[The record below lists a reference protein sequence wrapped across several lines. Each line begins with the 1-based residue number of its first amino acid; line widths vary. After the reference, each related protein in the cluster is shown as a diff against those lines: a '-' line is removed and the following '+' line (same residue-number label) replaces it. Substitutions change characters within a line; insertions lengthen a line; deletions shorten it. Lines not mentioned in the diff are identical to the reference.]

1 MDGET
6 ARKKREIGRT
16 EKIGEEI
23 ERKRKEEKR
32 EKEEVEEKK
41 GRKWRRRTHRRSSE
55 ENSQQW
61 SVPRKS
67 NTKTYWL
74 NAATPLRTTNVTN
87 VSRWHSV

>member
-1 MDGET
+1 MIVDGET

-41 GRKWRRRTHRRSSE
+41 GEEVEE
-55 ENSQQW
+55 ENAS
-61 SVPRKS
+61 K
-67 NTKTYWL
+67 K
-74 NAATPLRTTNVTN
+74 
-87 VSRWHSV
+87 